1 VLHIVQTV
9 ASLRIAKGGVSRTVT
24 QLSRSLARQADTRVS
39 LISAD
44 SAAGHDIESLRRG
57 SPPGLDFLPP
67 GRIFGDVR
75 RRATKSDASSTV
87 VHDNG
92 VWQLSNLLAAVAA
105 YRARVPLII
114 SPHGMLE
121 PWCLSQRRLRKTV
134 ALATYQGWCL
144 RAADAIHA
152 TSAEEAENVR
162 RLGLQQP
169 IAVVGN
175 GIDSPPPDFLLTSGT
190 HRTALFLSRLHP
202 KKGALE
208 LVAAWRQ
215 VCPSGWSLRI
225 VGPDEAGHRQKI
237 VAAIANSGAADSI
250 ELCDGA
256 DEAQKW
262 QHFSQAELFILPT
275 FSENFGL
282 VIGEALACG
291 LPVITTNATPWKPIE
306 DHGCGWV
313 IDPTVEAIAAALR
326 AATSLPPTALRNMGA
341 QGRLW
346 IPREFSWDQIARRM
360 HELYTWVTRACP
372 SGERP
377 GFVRAD

>member
-1 VLHIVQTV
+1 VLHVVQTV

-24 QLSRSLARQADTRVS
+24 QLSRALARQANTRVS
-39 LISAD
+39 IISAD
-44 SAAGHDIESLRRG
+44 PAACHDIESLRQG
-57 SPPGLDFLPP
+57 SPPGLDFLTP
-67 GRIFGDVR
+67 GHIFGNVR
-75 RRATKSDASSTV
+75 RRATKSDVSSTV

-105 YRARVPLII
+105 DRARVPLII

-121 PWCLSQRRLRKTV
+121 PWCLSQQPLRKTV

-144 RAADAIHA
+144 KAADAIHA

-175 GIDSPPPDFLLTSGT
+175 GIDSPPPNFLLTPGT
-190 HRTALFLSRLHP
+190 RRTALFLSRLHP

-215 VCPSGWSLRI
+215 VRPAGWSLRI

-313 IDPTVEAIAAALR
+313 VDPTVEAIAAALR
-326 AATSLPPTALRNMGA
+326 AATSLPPNALRKMGA
-341 QGRLW
+341 RGRLW